1 MSRFLVICFFLFSNS
16 CFALSPSIPL
26 TEQTQTLQVNTF
38 QIFADKTGS
47 MTQEQV
53 SNAVFEEYHGT
64 LLESK
69 PQGSLWL
76 RFDLQREEN
85 ASNEWLFEFNM
96 PLVKQVDLYE
106 LQTDGTFLAR
116 HFNYL
121 NDWDKREVDYRNVV
135 FKLSLPANQSKRFY
149 LKILSDIPIS
159 ASVQI
164 WHPKK
169 FQENIKTDTRN
180 YGIIVGFWL
189 ASWLL
194 LFFFLIIRKNSSVA
208 LYFALSATYIFT
220 LLILFG
226 YLQWLLFPALAK
238 YQILLSGIGIL
249 VTGVFSAYL
258 SFYFLQLPRR
268 LPRFNRGFLTV
279 APIIY
284 LCVFVALIIPKYH
297 LVGRQAAQLVILIH
311 SVMLTYLGFWVSWR
325 YKSPSALVFTLGML
339 PSRLNSIL
347 YILRKM
353 SVVAPSFYTVDSFFV
368 MVTTI
373 SNITLVE
380 LGLFAFYVELNK
392 KNQRVNQ
399 QLRDIEHRIGYEK
412 KANQERF
419 NFLRSL
425 SHELRTPAT
434 VINMAVQNLR
444 LVFESSNKPP
454 DENLVSTRLE
464 RIYTASERLNALLEE
479 NMSRYQLAF
488 ESSEIEIKTCHT
500 QDLVTLIMDDLKTA
514 ELTSVKLQTKQLP
527 VEIRCDLALIRVS
540 VRNLI
545 HNAFKHSQHGDFVQ
559 LEFKGMRR
567 GGLRISVKDNGRGI
581 SKQELPFIFEQFY
594 RGEMRAKHE
603 GSGLGLYLVK
613 HITTLH
619 RGRIRAYSTEGIGTQ
634 IVIFLPS
641 GKRDV

>member
-1 MSRFLVICFFLFSNS
+1 MRFFLIICLFLFSNS
-16 CFALSPSIPL
+16 CFGLLPSIPL
-26 TEQTQTLQVNTF
+26 TEKIQMLQLNTF
-38 QIFADKTGS
+38 QIFADQTGD
-47 MTQEQV
+47 MTLEQV
-53 SNAVFEEYHGT
+53 SNTASFDDHHSI
-64 LLESK
+64 LLEGK
-69 PQGSLWL
+69 PQGSLWI

-85 ASNEWLFEFNM
+85 ASNEWLLEFDM
-96 PLVKQVDLYE
+96 PLVKEAVLYE
-106 LQTDGTFLAR
+106 SQTDGTFLAR

-135 FKLSLPANQSKRFY
+135 FKLSLPTNESKHFY
-149 LKILSDIPIS
+149 LKILSEIPIS
-159 ASVQI
+159 ATVQI

-169 FQENIKTDTRN
+169 FQEKIKTDTRN
-180 YGIIVGFWL
+180 YGIVVGFWL

-194 LFFFLIIRKNSSVA
+194 LFFFLVIRKNSSVA
-208 LYFALSATYIFT
+208 LYFCLSATYIFT

-249 VTGVFSAYL
+249 VTSVFSAYL
-258 SFYFLQLPRR
+258 SFYFLQLSHR
-268 LPRFNRGFLTV
+268 LPRFNRSFLTI
-279 APIIY
+279 APVIY
-284 LCVFVALIIPKYH
+284 LCVFVALIIPQYH
-297 LVGRQAAQLVILIH
+297 LVGRQASQVIILIH
-311 SVMLTYLGFWVSWR
+311 SFMLTYLGFWISWH
-325 YKSPSALVFTLGML
+325 YKSLSALVFTLGML

-353 SVVAPSFYTVDSFFV
+353 SLLAPSFYTVDSFFI

-392 KNQRVNQ
+392 KNQQVNQ
-399 QLRDIEHRIGYEK
+399 QLRDIELRISYEK

-444 LVFESSNKPP
+444 FVFASKKSL
-454 DENLVSTRLE
+454 DENLVSTRVE
-464 RIYTASERLNALLEE
+464 RIYNASERLNALLEE

-488 ESSEIEIKTCHT
+488 EASEIEIKTCHT
-500 QDLVTLIMDDLKTA
+500 QDLVTLIMDDLRTA
-514 ELTSVKLQTKQLP
+514 ELTPVKLQTKQLP
-527 VEIRCDLALIRVS
+527 TEICCDLALIRVS
-540 VRNLI
+540 VRNLV
-545 HNAFKHSQHGDFVQ
+545 HNAFKYSQHGDFVQ
-559 LEFKGMRR
+559 LEFKGLRR
-567 GGLRISVKDNGRGI
+567 GGLRISVKDNGSGI

-594 RGEMRAKHE
+594 RGEMRAKPE

-613 HITTLH
+613 HISTLH

-641 GKRDV
+641 GKIKL